1 MKVSLQSKNL
11 WVETDVQNVAFCP
24 QVNLV
29 SGDGVSIFLPQALLA
44 ASSDF
49 MKSLLQHSCSTCGGV
64 TRVSLP
70 CVSGDTLTLASQIL
84 LSGES
89 EHMDADEIVN
99 NFENVEKLLELL
111 GCRAQ
116 LRTVC
121 SRTSRDLQNDCK
133 EGLADID
140 DGGRVRFLSRFE
152 NEKGDGD
159 AIDKINQEK
168 IVREVDLHDRR
179 GQEPFTEIKDIN
191 QNYEKLVHDTR
202 LMKEGGS
209 TVVVDP
215 GTVSDV
221 ADPTQDDPRTA
232 LEYSGIQIHNKSG
245 SGGRGLKSHGRKAVK
260 TAKRIISSSSSSS
273 ASPRLRSLRLKSQM
287 RKARQKNLEI
297 VRKDTANVNTVKQKK
312 NVKEK
317 KTSPVLSKSS
327 EYFPCPDCDET
338 FRYMVS
344 LRKHQVDEHI
354 YEELEDMFVGEFVEC
369 SVCCK
374 IDFSNTG
381 LGMFIR
387 HKAESHGAVEMF
399 QKMARATLE
408 ND

>member
-1 MKVSLQSKNL
+1 MVSLRSKNL

-44 ASSDF
+44 ASCDF
-49 MKSLLQHSCSTCGGV
+49 MKSLLQHSCITCGGV

-70 CVSGDTLTLASQIL
+70 SVSGDTLTLASQIL

-89 EHMDADEIVN
+89 EHMDADESVN
-99 NFENVEKLLELL
+99 NFENVAKLLELL

-121 SRTSRDLQNDCK
+121 SRSSRDLQNDCM
-133 EGLADID
+133 EGIVDID
-140 DGGRVRFLSRFE
+140 DGDRVRFLGRFE

-179 GQEPFTEIKDIN
+179 GQEPYTEIKDIN
-191 QNYEKLVHDTR
+191 LNYEKLVHDTR
-202 LMKEGGS
+202 LMKEGES
-209 TVVVDP
+209 TVVMDP

-221 ADPTQDDPRTA
+221 ADPTKDDPR
-232 LEYSGIQIHNKSG
+232 IQIRNKSG
-245 SGGRGLKSHGRKAVK
+245 SAGRGFNSHGRKAVK
-260 TAKRIISSSSSSS
+260 TAKRMFSSSSSRS
-273 ASPRLRSLRLKSQM
+273 ASPRLASLRLRSQM
-287 RKARQKNLEI
+287 RKARQKNLEV
-297 VRKDTANVNTVKQKK
+297 VRNKDTANVNTVKQKK
-312 NVKEK
+312 NGKEK
-317 KTSPVLSKSS
+317 KTSSVLSKSS

-354 YEELEDMFVGEFVEC
+354 YEELEDMFVGEFLEC

>member
-1 MKVSLQSKNL
+1 MQVSLQSKDL

-99 NFENVEKLLELL
+99 NFENVAKLLELL

-121 SRTSRDLQNDCK
+121 SRSSKDLQNDCM

-140 DGGRVRFLSRFE
+140 DGGRVRFLGRSE
-152 NEKGDGD
+152 NEKGDAD

-202 LMKEGGS
+202 LMKEGES

-221 ADPTQDDPRTA
+221 ADPTKEDPSTA
-232 LEYSGIQIHNKSG
+232 LENSGFQINDKSG

-260 TAKRIISSSSSSS
+260 TAKRMFSSSSSSS
-273 ASPRLRSLRLKSQM
+273 ASPRLRSLRLRSQM
-287 RKARQKNLEI
+287 RKARQKNLEV
-297 VRKDTANVNTVKQKK
+297 VRKDTANVNIVKQKK

-317 KTSPVLSKSS
+317 KTRPVLSKSS

-399 QKMARATLE
+399 QKMARATLQ